1 MISLS
6 KGYAHRESCM
16 ASAAH
21 IVPQILVPPNRRQWS
36 HDPDVIETHLE
47 QQTDSFILHVKAT
60 LLLSKVKIFN
70 GRYKVRRHLGDPAMQ
85 PDPAGIPGMP
95 GNDLI
100 QTTPAFMEIDHLLV
114 AFTQSLPSQ
123 LRDPLSSG
131 VIDVNLFTALST
143 IHL

>member
-1 MISLS
+1 M
-6 KGYAHRESCM
+6 
-16 ASAAH
+16 
-21 IVPQILVPPNRRQWS
+21 
-36 HDPDVIETHLE
+36 E

-70 GRYKVRRHLGDPAMQ
+70 GRYKVRRHLGDPEMQ

-100 QTTPAFMEIDHLLV
+100 QTTPAFMEIDRLLV